1 MQLMLLVLILTGPY
15 LLLTLAGRWHPGL
28 SVTPALRARV
38 GVSLFFAFTS
48 TGHFLQTA
56 AMAEMLP
63 PFIPYRPEIMYVTGI
78 LQVLG
83 AIGVWLPRLT
93 PVAGLGLIAMLIGVL
108 PSNIYA
114 AFTYVDFGGHGAGPA
129 YLLARVPFQLLV
141 IGWVYLATLPPLRR
155 GPQIR
160 PI

>member
-1 MQLMLLVLILTGPY
+1 MQLVLLVLILTGPY
-15 LLLTLAGRWHPGL
+15 LLLTLAGRWRPGL
-28 SVTPALRARV
+28 SVAPALRARV

-48 TGHFLQTA
+48 MGHFLQTA

-63 PFIPYRPEIMYVTGI
+63 PFIPYRPEIIYVTGI
-78 LQVLG
+78 LELLG

-93 PVAGLGLIAMLIGVL
+93 HLAGLGLIAMLIGVL

-114 AFTYVDFGGHGAGPA
+114 AFTYVDFGGHGAGPV

-141 IGWVYLATLPPLRR
+141 IGWVYLATLPPLPR